1 MKISAGALVFAG
13 TLGAALAAS
22 SAAKAEGE
30 IIAVFTKNQTNPYF
44 QSIRV
49 GADKAAAAMGAKTQH
64 YVPTKADSIP
74 EQLSQVEDV
83 IAKKPNAVVFVP
95 VDYRAMVPGVEKM
108 NAANIPIVNVTDRT
122 PSGKIVSFVGND
134 DYKIGYE
141 TGKILLDALNGKGN
155 VIIIEGVKGSLSSA
169 DRVRGFNDV
178 VKENK
183 GIKLLTSQPGN
194 YQRLTALQVMENLI
208 QTYPQID
215 GVLAAND
222 SMAIG
227 VIEAMEGANKKTL
240 VIGLNGTQ
248 EAVEAIKKGT
258 LLATGSAEPFIQGC
272 IGTTIAIRALRGMP
286 VMPEKYLKPIVITKD
301 NYQPYEV
308 PLASM
313 QCPTWDETVAK

>member
-1 MKISAGALVFAG
+1 MRMSAGVLAAVG
-13 TLGAALAAS
+13 ALAVS
-22 SAAKAEGE
+22 SAVSSGAHADGE
-30 IIAVFTKNQTNPYF
+30 VIAVFTKNQTNPYF
-44 QSIRV
+44 QSVRV

-83 IAKKPNAVVFVP
+83 IAKKPNAVVFIP
-95 VDYRAMVPGVEKM
+95 VDYRAMAPGVEKM
-108 NAANIPIVNVTDRT
+108 NAANIPIVNITDRT

-141 TGKILLDALNGKGN
+141 TAKKLLEALNGKGN
-155 VIIIEGVKGSLSSA
+155 IIIMEGVKGSISSA
-169 DRVRGFNDV
+169 DRVRGFNEA

-183 GIKLLTSQPGN
+183 GIKVLTSQPGN

-240 VIGLNGTQ
+240 VVGLNGTQ

-258 LLATGSAEPFIQGC
+258 LLASGSADPFLQGC
-272 IGTTIAIRALRGMP
+272 VGTMIAIRSLRGMP
-286 VMPEKYLKPIVITKD
+286 VFPEKYLTPVVITKD
-301 NYQPYEV
+301 NYQPYDV

-313 QCPTWDETVAK
+313 QCPTWEEAVAK